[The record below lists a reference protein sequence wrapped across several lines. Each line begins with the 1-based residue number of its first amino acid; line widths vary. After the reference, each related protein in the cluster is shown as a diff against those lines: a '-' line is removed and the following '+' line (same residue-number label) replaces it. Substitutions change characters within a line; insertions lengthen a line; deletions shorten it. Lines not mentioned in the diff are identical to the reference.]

1 MATSDILIIFCKIS
15 LKHRMHMAFCMML
28 HKMDKAY
35 SFKHM
40 RPESDVVSHFL
51 LSPVSQ
57 FPSSSLQE
65 QPMLPVSG
73 VFVYIVCSQT
83 DKSSLHKP
91 YTFSKAYYTLF

>member
-1 MATSDILIIFCKIS
+1 
-15 LKHRMHMAFCMML
+15 ML

-40 RPESDVVSHFL
+40 RPESDVVSHSL

-73 VFVYIVCSQT
+73 IFVYIVCSHT
-83 DKSSLHKP
+83 NKSSLHKP
-91 YTFSKAYYTLF
+91 CTFSKAYCTVVPHPAFWI